1 MNKDLDITVAG
12 HICLD
17 IIPELLVGT
26 NAANVFCPGTLRT
39 VGPATLSTG
48 GVVSNTGL
56 SLYQMGFQV
65 QMAGKVGDDPL
76 GATILEILRQ
86 KDAQLA
92 AGMIIAPGQ
101 NSSYTVVLNP
111 PGIDRAFLHCPG
123 VNDTFTA
130 DEMDTDQI
138 AAGRILHFGYPPLMR
153 GIYSDGGQKLAR
165 KFAEIQQRGLLT
177 ALDMANP
184 DPLGESGK
192 VDWVNWLKTVLP
204 SVDVFL
210 PSFDEVLLMVDKPR
224 YDELCA
230 CQINPASAS
239 NLEEI
244 ERLARLLI
252 SYGAKIVALKL
263 GDQGLYLRTAEDL
276 SVLQLRLKWADFS
289 WKDWRNVREYTPCYK
304 VPVVGTTGSGDAT
317 VAGFL
322 GALLKGLD
330 PKSAVN
336 AAAATGA
343 CNVTAADAT
352 SGVPSWEK
360 ILECVRTMPKRDGL
374 C

>member
-1 MNKDLDITVAG
+1 
-12 HICLD
+12 
-17 IIPELLVGT
+17 
-26 NAANVFCPGTLRT
+26 
-39 VGPATLSTG
+39 
-48 GVVSNTGL
+48 
-56 SLYQMGFQV
+56 
-65 QMAGKVGDDPL
+65 
-76 GATILEILRQ
+76 
-86 KDAQLA
+86 
-92 AGMIIAPGQ
+92 
-101 NSSYTVVLNP
+101 
-111 PGIDRAFLHCPG
+111 
-123 VNDTFTA
+123 
-130 DEMDTDQI
+130 
-138 AAGRILHFGYPPLMR
+138 MR
-153 GIYSDGGQKLAR
+153 GNYSDGGQKLAR

-192 VDWVNWLKTVLP
+192 VDWVSWLKTVLP

-230 CQINPASAS
+230 RQNNPAGAS

-252 SYGAKIVALKL
+252 GFGAKIVALKL
-263 GDQGLYLRTAEDL
+263 GDQGLYLQTAADL
-276 SVLQLRLKWADFS
+276 SDLSSRQKWTDFP
-289 WKDWRNVREYTPCYK
+289 WNDWSGVREYTPCYK

-330 PKSAVN
+330 PQSAVN

-360 ILECVRTMPKRDGL
+360 ILECVQTLPKRNGL